1 MARIDS
7 PHAVAFTKTC
17 THDTRRRR
25 TAGSRGSRRAGPA
38 SSAPPPVHTVWA
50 LLRPE
55 ADDGDAEQHED
66 KQEQE
71 EQENK
76 EPQQDEAP
84 QQG

>member
-1 MARIDS
+1 MAEQNQKKK
-7 PHAVAFTKTC
+7 PEMW
-17 THDTRRRR
+17 
-25 TAGSRGSRRAGPA
+25 G
-38 SSAPPPVHTVWA
+38 
-50 LLRPE
+50 LRPE

-76 EPQQDEAP
+76 EPQQDREP

>member
-1 MARIDS
+1 MAEQNQKKK
-7 PHAVAFTKTC
+7 PEM
-17 THDTRRRR
+17 
-25 TAGSRGSRRAGPA
+25 
-38 SSAPPPVHTVWA
+38 WA

-71 EQENK
+71 EQGNK
-76 EPQQDEAP
+76 EPQQDEEP